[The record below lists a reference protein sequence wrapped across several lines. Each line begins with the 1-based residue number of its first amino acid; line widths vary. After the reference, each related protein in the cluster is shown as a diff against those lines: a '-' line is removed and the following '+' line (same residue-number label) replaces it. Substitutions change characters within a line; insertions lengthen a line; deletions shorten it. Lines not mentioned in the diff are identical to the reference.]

1 MHSYLFVTMVGG
13 GKPTHEQLKTL
24 VTRYAPQ
31 LPGAPFSPE
40 EFIQLSARNI
50 TDIHYDAELPDE
62 MSTVISKSYLY
73 TLYMAGFFIFLT
85 TTMNFFNVNNIVNK
99 TKKAV
104 FR

>member
-1 MHSYLFVTMVGG
+1 MIKGMTGTICTAISLSPWSA

-73 TLYMAGFFIFLT
+73 TLYMAGFFIF
-85 TTMNFFNVNNIVNK
+85 
-99 TKKAV
+99 
-104 FR
+104 